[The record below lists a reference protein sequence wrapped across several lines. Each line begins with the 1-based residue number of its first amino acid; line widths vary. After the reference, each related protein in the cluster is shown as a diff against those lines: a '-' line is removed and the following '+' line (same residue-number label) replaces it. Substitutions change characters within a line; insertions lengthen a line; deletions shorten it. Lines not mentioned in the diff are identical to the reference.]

1 MKHIW
6 ALHYIYIPRLNRDLA
21 MFCQQWNN
29 HPLRTEHHQSPLQ
42 LFVKSALQLRNS
54 NLTAIQDLF
63 DADYTPSPAS
73 NSIASTT
80 VQPAL
85 AAGPQ
90 SPLDGE
96 DQVHVP
102 AVMCPISDVQLA
114 AVQQQIN
121 PLDDSKGPLG
131 LELYLSLL
139 DFLSQ
144 LGLGVAQ
151 V

>member
-1 MKHIW
+1 
-6 ALHYIYIPRLNRDLA
+6 

-42 LFVKSALQLRNS
+42 LFVKNALQLRNS

-63 DADYTPSPAS
+63 DADYTPSSAS

-85 AAGPQ
+85 TAGPQ
-90 SPLDGE
+90 SPLNSE
-96 DQVHVP
+96 YQVHVP
-102 AVMCPISDVQLA
+102 AVLCPISDVQLA